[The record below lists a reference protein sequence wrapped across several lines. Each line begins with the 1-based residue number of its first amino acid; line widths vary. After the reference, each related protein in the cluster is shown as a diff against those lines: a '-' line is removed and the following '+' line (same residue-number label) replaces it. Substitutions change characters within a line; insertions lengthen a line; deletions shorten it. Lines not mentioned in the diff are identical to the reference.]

1 MPLSVTGCAEG
12 FVGYQEFPG
21 QFFIRGEQLRIAAAT
36 GSDLS
41 QLRIRCLSSCLV
53 CDLRRRAFDVNLLG
67 FAILAGDAQHVE
79 DLVSQMRCSCPLVFP
94 ATNSDRPAVLHNF
107 SAPVRGRHYDCGG
120 LALYSNYCC
129 CSRERR
135 ESVKAFFAS
144 EDRRRVVAAAALRKA
159 LHLSYRHAVEI
170 YGMVLVQLTRQ
181 SFRLQE
187 EVLWRILTFASDVPQ
202 IVEALGISELSEA
215 VTGWDCDVFQRQS
228 LLHRIISVVQQEYI
242 YIPSAGA
249 RLLPRP
255 AGYENW
261 QPQASFSASGTR
273 QPQAS
278 GPPGLSGEYKGG
290 DVPEPMVDT
299 ALHRFPP
306 HVCDQR
312 LSEHRS
318 APVVLL

>member
-1 MPLSVTGCAEG
+1 MA
-12 FVGYQEFPG
+12 
-21 QFFIRGEQLRIAAAT
+21 
-36 GSDLS
+36 
-41 QLRIRCLSSCLV
+41 
-53 CDLRRRAFDVNLLG
+53 
-67 FAILAGDAQHVE
+67 
-79 DLVSQMRCSCPLVFP
+79 
-94 ATNSDRPAVLHNF
+94 
-107 SAPVRGRHYDCGG
+107 
-120 LALYSNYCC
+120 
-129 CSRERR
+129 
-135 ESVKAFFAS
+135 
-144 EDRRRVVAAAALRKA
+144 
-159 LHLSYRHAVEI
+159 
-170 YGMVLVQLTRQ
+170 
-181 SFRLQE
+181 
-187 EVLWRILTFASDVPQ
+187 
-202 IVEALGISELSEA
+202 EALGISELSEA

-242 YIPSAGA
+242 YIYIPSAGT

-306 HVCDQR
+306 HVCDQC